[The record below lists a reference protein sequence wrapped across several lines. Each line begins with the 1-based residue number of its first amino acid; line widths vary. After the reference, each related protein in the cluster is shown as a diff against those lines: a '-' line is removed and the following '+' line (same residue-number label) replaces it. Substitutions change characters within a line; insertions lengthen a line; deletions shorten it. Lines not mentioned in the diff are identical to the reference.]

1 MKTISKGYWQCILMV
16 CLVFVSCMPE
26 IIELPSRV
34 KSVTTNEP
42 ARITVNSATL
52 CANVNLVDSNTINC
66 GIIYD
71 ISSKLS
77 SSIGTKKNTIANGD
91 YSVNLS
97 GLKPNTTY
105 YYRAYAVDLDMYK
118 YGEICSFKTDISVTT
133 TKATDITYNSAILG
147 GSVVSGGQ
155 TLTCGVIYGTS
166 STLSSSNG
174 TMKTTESSGSYSIT
188 VSELNPNT
196 TYYYCAYAVVDGEY
210 KYGEVCTFNTLMEV
224 TVTTGTATDITENS
238 VILSATINNSE
249 KSLACGIIYGTSS
262 SLSSSSGTKKSTT
275 SLGTF
280 SVSLTGLSS
289 NTTYYYRAYVIVD
302 GEYKYGEVSSF
313 KTSKEVT
320 VSTGSAT
327 NVTDNG
333 ATLSGTINNSGKS
346 LTCGIIYGTISD
358 VGTKEYTTS
367 SGAFSVSLTGLRP
380 NTTYNYRAY
389 VVVDGEYR
397 YGEVSSFKTL
407 KEEVTVSTGSA
418 AKVTDN
424 GATLSGTINNSDKSL
439 TCGIIYGT
447 SSSLS
452 SSSGTKKSTTSLG
465 TFSVSLT
472 GLSSNT
478 TYYYRA
484 YVIVD
489 GEYKYGEV
497 LSFKTIK
504 EVTVT
509 TGSVMNITDSGATLS
524 GAINNSDKSLT
535 CGIIYGT
542 SSSLS
547 SSSGTKKS
555 TTSSGAFSVSLTG
568 LSSNTTYYYRA
579 YAIVDGE
586 YKYGEVS
593 SFKTSKEV
601 TVSTGSATNVT
612 DSGSTLSGT
621 INNSDKSLTC
631 GIIYGTSSSLSSSS
645 GTKKST
651 TSSGTFSVSL
661 SGLSSNTTYY
671 YRAYVVVD
679 GEYRYGEVCSFYT
692 KKQLPEN
699 AVDLGLSVYWASCN
713 VGADSPEEYGGYY
726 AWGETEEKSN
736 YSWSTYKW
744 CNGSYDTMTKYCTS
758 SSYGTV
764 DNKATLDLRDDVAY
778 VKWGGS
784 WRMPT
789 LDEIKELIN
798 DCSWSWTTQNGVNGY
813 KVTGPNGNSIFLPA
827 AGYRDD
833 GDVYD
838 RGSYGVYWSS
848 TLLSSYSSN
857 VYSLY
862 FDSGYHGWND
872 YSRFFGHAVRPVTD

>member
-1 MKTISKGYWQCILMV
+1 MKSISKGYWQCILMV
-16 CLVFVSCMPE
+16 CLVFVGCIPE
-26 IIELPSRV
+26 NIELPSRV

-77 SSIGTKKNTIANGD
+77 SSIGTKKNTTANGD

-105 YYRAYAVDLDMYK
+105 YYRAYAVDAEVYK
-118 YGEICSFKTDISVTT
+118 YGDICSFKTDISVTT

-196 TYYYCAYAVVDGEY
+196 TYYYCAYAVIDGEY

-249 KSLACGIIYGTSS
+249 KSLACG
-262 SLSSSSGTKKSTT
+262 
-275 SLGTF
+275 
-280 SVSLTGLSS
+280 V
-289 NTTYYYRAYVIVD
+289 
-302 GEYKYGEVSSF
+302 
-313 KTSKEVT
+313 
-320 VSTGSAT
+320 
-327 NVTDNG
+327 
-333 ATLSGTINNSGKS
+333 
-346 LTCGIIYGTISD
+346 
-358 VGTKEYTTS
+358 
-367 SGAFSVSLTGLRP
+367 
-380 NTTYNYRAY
+380 
-389 VVVDGEYR
+389 
-397 YGEVSSFKTL
+397 
-407 KEEVTVSTGSA
+407 
-418 AKVTDN
+418 
-424 GATLSGTINNSDKSL
+424 
-439 TCGIIYGT
+439 
-447 SSSLS
+447 
-452 SSSGTKKSTTSLG
+452 
-465 TFSVSLT
+465 
-472 GLSSNT
+472 
-478 TYYYRA
+478 
-484 YVIVD
+484 
-489 GEYKYGEV
+489 
-497 LSFKTIK
+497 
-504 EVTVT
+504 
-509 TGSVMNITDSGATLS
+509 
-524 GAINNSDKSLT
+524 
-535 CGIIYGT
+535 IYGT

-555 TTSSGAFSVSLTG
+555 TTSSGTFSVSLTG
-568 LSSNTTYYYRA
+568 LNPNMTYYYRA
-579 YAIVDGE
+579 YVVVDGE
-586 YKYGEVS
+586 YKYGDVL
-593 SFKTSKEV
+593 SFTTIKEV

-612 DSGSTLSGT
+612 HNGATLSGT

-661 SGLSSNTTYY
+661 TGLNPNTTYY
-671 YRAYVVVD
+671 YRAYAVVD
-679 GEYRYGEVCSFYT
+679 GEYKYGDVLSFTT
-692 KKQLPEN
+692 KSTPKPQV
-699 AVDLGLSVYWASCN
+699 VDLGLSVKWASFN
-713 VGADSPEEYGGYY
+713 IGATSPEDYGGYY

-744 CNGSYDTMTKYCTS
+744 CNGSYDTMTKYCKS

-764 DNKATLDLRDDVAY
+764 DNKKTLELSDDVAH
-778 VKWGGS
+778 VKLGGS

-827 AGYRDD
+827 AGYRIGTRVDF
-833 GDVYD
+833 
-838 RGSYGVYWSS
+838 RGSDGFYWSG
-848 TLLSSYSSN
+848 TLGDAYSYFAYYLNIYSS
-857 VYSLY
+857 SR
-862 FDSGYHGWND
+862 GWYDNG
-872 YSRFFGHAVRPVTD
+872 RVIGHTVRPVTD